1 MRPGMTALQQLR
13 RRHRSAGGNGVGSS
27 RPGGARPRA
36 TGEENLP
43 VRYYDWIAHFGRRT
57 PDKPAV
63 VDLASGRQFT
73 YAQFD
78 ARISRLAAHLRDR
91 LGITRGERVAV
102 LAMNTTDTLEVQ
114 FACGRLGAVFLP
126 LNTRLTVPELHY
138 IVGDAAPRL
147 LIHDAELAEL
157 ARSVAKLCKVS
168 SLLLLGPG
176 GSYEAAIA
184 AAKPLDRPESV
195 TLDDISTIMYTSG
208 TTGQPKG
215 AIITHGMTFWN
226 CVNLGGPAYVSPST
240 VQLTVLPLFHTGG
253 LNCYTN
259 PVLHAGGTVLIM
271 RAFDPGLAL
280 AVISDPQYRVNQ
292 FFGVPSIYQFMA
304 QHPSFATSDF
314 SRLVIGGVGGAPMP
328 VPLLKVWEERGVALQ
343 QGYGMTETSPAVL
356 MLDREDARR
365 KAGSSGKPVL
375 HTEVRIVRPDGADAD
390 VGELGELWVKG
401 PNITP
406 GYWNRPDAN
415 ASSFTDGW
423 LHTGDAARIDEE
435 GFYYIVDR
443 WKDMYISGGENV
455 YPAEVENVLHQLD
468 AIAEAAV
475 IGIASEQ
482 WGETGMAIIA
492 VKPGRAIT
500 EAEINAHCAANLA
513 RFKRPHLIKFVDAL
527 PRNATGKIHK
537 PTLRKDFASPAPAD
551 HAKAAS

>member
-1 MRPGMTALQQLR
+1 M
-13 RRHRSAGGNGVGSS
+13 S
-27 RPGGARPRA
+27 
-36 TGEENLP
+36 

-57 PDKPAV
+57 PDKIAAI
-63 VDLASGRQFT
+63 DLASQRRLS
-73 YAQFD
+73 YAEFD
-78 ARISRLAAHLRDR
+78 ARISRLATHLREK
-91 LGITRGERVAV
+91 LGVISGDRVAV
-102 LAMNTTDTLEVQ
+102 LALNTTDTLEVQ
-114 FACGRLGAVFLP
+114 FACFRLGAVFLP
-126 LNTRLTVPELHY
+126 LNNRLTVPELQF
-138 IVGDAAPRL
+138 IVGDASPTVM
-147 LIHDAELAEL
+147 IHDNDLAEVAL
-157 ARSVAKLCKVS
+157 AVAKLCNVS
-168 SLLLLGPG
+168 AALLFGPG

-184 AAKPLDRPESV
+184 ASKPLERCEEV

-208 TTGQPKG
+208 TTGLPKG

-226 CVNLGGPAYVSPST
+226 CVNLGGPAYISPSS
-240 VQLTVLPLFHTGG
+240 VLLTVLPLFHTGG

-271 RAFDPGLAL
+271 RAFDPGVAL
-280 AVISDPQYRVNQ
+280 QLISDATSGINQ

-304 QHPSFATSDF
+304 QHPAFASADF

-356 MLDREDARR
+356 TLDKEDAVR

-375 HTEVRIVRPDGADAD
+375 HTEVRIVRPDGSDAD
-390 VGELGELWVKG
+390 VGELGELWVRG
-401 PNITP
+401 PNVTP

-423 LHTGDAARIDEE
+423 LHTGDATRIDAE

-455 YPAEVENVLHQLD
+455 YPAEVENVLHQIP

-475 IGIASEQ
+475 IGVPNEQ
-482 WGETGMAIIA
+482 WGEVGMAIVAIR
-492 VKPGRAIT
+492 PGHTLA
-500 EAEINAHCAANLA
+500 AEEIHAHCAANLA
-513 RFKRPHLIKFVDAL
+513 RFKCPRLIRFVDAL

-537 PTLRKDFASPAPAD
+537 PTLRQNFGVSKATDAARTIAS
-551 HAKAAS
+551 

>member
-1 MRPGMTALQQLR
+1 M
-13 RRHRSAGGNGVGSS
+13 
-27 RPGGARPRA
+27 
-36 TGEENLP
+36 EENLS

-57 PDKPAV
+57 PDKMAV
-63 VDLASGRQFT
+63 VDLASERRFS

-91 LGITRGERVAV
+91 LKVARGDRVAV
-102 LAMNTTDTLEVQ
+102 LAMNTSDTLEVQ
-114 FACGRLGAVFLP
+114 FACGRIGAVFLP
-126 LNTRLTVPELHY
+126 LNTRLTVPELQY
-138 IVGDAAPRL
+138 IVGDATPSL
-147 LIHDAELAEL
+147 MIHDAELADVAL
-157 ARSVAKLCKVS
+157 AVAKLCKIPSALV
-168 SLLLLGPG
+168 LGPD

-184 AAKPLDRPESV
+184 ASKPLDKAEVV

-240 VQLTVLPLFHTGG
+240 VLLTVLPLFHTGG

-271 RAFDPGLAL
+271 RAFDPALAL
-280 AVISDPQYRVNQ
+280 AVISDPTYRINQ

-375 HTEVRIVRPDGADAD
+375 HTEVRIVRPDGIDAA

-492 VKPGRAIT
+492 VKPGHSIT
-500 EAEINAHCAANLA
+500 ETEIHAHCQANLA
-513 RFKRPHLIKFVDAL
+513 RFKRPHSIKFVDAL

-537 PTLRKDFASPAPAD
+537 PTLRKNFGSPDAVDPARAFSNTVASSFETRP
-551 HAKAAS
+551 KGRSSG

>member
-1 MRPGMTALQQLR
+1 MDQAAQDRGP
-13 RRHRSAGGNGVGSS
+13 S
-27 RPGGARPRA
+27 
-36 TGEENLP
+36 EETLP

-57 PDKPAV
+57 PDKLAV
-63 VDLASGRQFT
+63 VDLASERRFS

-78 ARISRLAAHLRDR
+78 ARISRLAAHLRDQ
-91 LGITRGERVAV
+91 LKIARGDRVAV
-102 LAMNTTDTLEVQ
+102 LALNTSDTLEVQ

-126 LNTRLTVPELHY
+126 LNTRLTVPELQY
-138 IVGDAAPRL
+138 IVGDAAPSL
-147 LIHDAELAEL
+147 LIHDAELAEIAL
-157 ARSVAKLCKVS
+157 AVAKLCKVS
-168 SLLLLGPG
+168 STLLLGSG
-176 GSYEAAIA
+176 GSYEGAIA
-184 AAKPLDRPESV
+184 GAKPLDKSEVV

-226 CVNLGGPAYVSPST
+226 CVNLGGPAYISPSS
-240 VQLTVLPLFHTGG
+240 VLLTVLPLFHTGG

-280 AVISDPQYRVNQ
+280 QLISDPSYRINV

-304 QHPSFATSDF
+304 QHAAFGASDF

-328 VPLLKVWEERGVALQ
+328 VPLLKVWEQRGVALQ
-343 QGYGMTETSPAVL
+343 QGYGMTETSPAV
-356 MLDREDARR
+356 MTLDREDAAR

-375 HTEVRIVRPDGADAD
+375 HTEVRIVRPDGTDAD

-406 GYWNRPDAN
+406 GYWNRPYAN

-455 YPAEVENVLHQLD
+455 YPAEVENVLHQLA

-475 IGIASEQ
+475 IGIPSEQ
-482 WGETGMAIIA
+482 WGEVGMAVIA
-492 VKPGRAIT
+492 VKPGHSVT
-500 EAEINAHCAANLA
+500 EAEIYAHCEANLA
-513 RFKRPHLIKFVDAL
+513 RFKRPRVIKFVDAL

-537 PTLRKDFASPAPAD
+537 PTLRKNFALPDAIDSG
-551 HAKAAS
+551 KAAVT

>member
-1 MRPGMTALQQLR
+1 
-13 RRHRSAGGNGVGSS
+13 
-27 RPGGARPRA
+27 
-36 TGEENLP
+36 LP
-43 VRYYDWIAHFGRRT
+43 VRHYDWIAHFGRRT
-57 PDKPAV
+57 PDKVAV
-63 VDLASGRQFT
+63 VDLGSERSFS

-78 ARISRLAAHLRDR
+78 ARISRLAGHLRD
-91 LGITRGERVAV
+91 GPAIKRGDRVAV
-102 LAMNTTDTLEVQ
+102 LAQNTTDTLEVQ
-114 FACGRLGAVFLP
+114 FACGRIGAVFLP
-126 LNTRLTVPELHY
+126 LNNRLTVPELHY
-138 IVGDAAPRL
+138 IVGDAAPAL
-147 LIHDAELAEL
+147 MIHDAELAEVAL
-157 ARSVAKLCKVS
+157 AVAKLCKVPS
-168 SLLLLGPG
+168 ALRLGAD
-176 GSYEAAIA
+176 GSYETAIA
-184 AAKPLDRPESV
+184 AAKPLDIAETV

-226 CVNLGGPAYVSPST
+226 CVNLGGPAYISPSS
-240 VQLTVLPLFHTGG
+240 VLLTVLPLFHTGG

-271 RAFDPGLAL
+271 RAFDPGAAL
-280 AVISDPQYRVNQ
+280 QLISDPARRINQ

-304 QHPSFATSDF
+304 QHASFASSDF
-314 SRLVIGGVGGAPMP
+314 SRLIIGGVGGAPMP
-328 VPLLKVWEERGVALQ
+328 LPLLKVWEERGVALQ

-356 MLDREDARR
+356 TLDREDAAR

-375 HTEVRIVRPDGADAD
+375 HTEVRIVRPDGGEAA
-390 VGELGELWVKG
+390 VGELGELWVRG

-406 GYWNRPDAN
+406 GYWNKPEAN
-415 ASSFTDGW
+415 KSSFTDGW

-455 YPAEVENVLHQLD
+455 YPAEVESVLHQLT

-475 IGIASEQ
+475 IGIPSEQ

-492 VKPGRAIT
+492 VKPGQSIT
-500 EAEINAHCAANLA
+500 EAEIHAHCEANLA
-513 RFKRPHLIKFVDAL
+513 RFKRPRLIKFVDAL

-537 PTLRKDFASPAPAD
+537 PTLRQNFGSPGGD
-551 HAKAAS
+551 TAKAIAS

>member
-1 MRPGMTALQQLR
+1 LSV
-13 RRHRSAGGNGVGSS
+13 RH
-27 RPGGARPRA
+27 
-36 TGEENLP
+36 
-43 VRYYDWIAHFGRRT
+43 YDWIAHFGRRT

-63 VDLASGRQFT
+63 VDLASGRRFT

-78 ARISRLAAHLRDR
+78 NRISRLAAHLRDR
-91 LGITRGERVAV
+91 LNVKRGDRVAV
-102 LAMNTTDTLEVQ
+102 LALNTTDTLEVQ
-114 FACGRLGAVFLP
+114 FAAGRIGAVFLP

-138 IVGDAAPRL
+138 IVGDAAPVL
-147 LIHDAELAEL
+147 MIHDSELADVAL
-157 ARSVAKLCKVS
+157 SVAKLCGVTS
-168 SLLLLGPG
+168 TLLLGPD

-184 AAKPLDRPESV
+184 AAPPLDHAEIV
-195 TLDDISTIMYTSG
+195 TLDDMSTIMYTSG

-226 CVNLGGPAYVSPST
+226 CVNLGGPAYISPST
-240 VQLTVLPLFHTGG
+240 VLLTVLPLFHTGG

-280 AVISDPQYRVNQ
+280 QLISDPARGINQ

-304 QHPSFATSDF
+304 QHPAFAGADF
-314 SRLVIGGVGGAPMP
+314 SRLAIGGVGGAPMP
-328 VPLLKVWEERGVALQ
+328 VPLLKVWEARGVALQ

-356 MLDREDARR
+356 TLDKEDAAR

-375 HTEVRIVRPDGADAD
+375 HTEVRIVRPDGTDAG

-415 ASSFTDGW
+415 KSSFTDGW
-423 LHTGDAARIDEE
+423 LHTGDAARIDDE

-455 YPAEVENVLHQLD
+455 YPAEVENVLHQLA

-475 IGIASEQ
+475 IGIPSEQ
-482 WGETGMAIIA
+482 WGETGMAIVA
-492 VKPGRAIT
+492 VKPGHSLS
-500 EAEINAHCAANLA
+500 EAEIHAHCEVNLA
-513 RFKRPHLIKFVDAL
+513 RFKRPRLIEFVDAL

-537 PTLRKDFASPAPAD
+537 PTLRKDFGAEKVTDKVVS
-551 HAKAAS
+551 